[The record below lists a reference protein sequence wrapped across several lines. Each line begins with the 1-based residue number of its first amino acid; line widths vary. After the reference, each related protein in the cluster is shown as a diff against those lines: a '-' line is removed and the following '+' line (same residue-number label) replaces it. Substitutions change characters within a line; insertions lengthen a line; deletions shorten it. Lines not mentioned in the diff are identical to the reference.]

1 LETVER
7 PPEKWLKPRE
17 VSALFVEAGLYPI
30 PPSTFRDWSEAGHLP
45 VTRTAGGHRRV
56 REIDALAL
64 IAELKA
70 AA

>member
-1 LETVER
+1 METAER
-7 PPEKWLKPRE
+7 SPEKWLKPHE

-30 PPSTFRDWSEAGHLP
+30 PPSTLRDWSEAGHLP
-45 VTRTAGGHRRV
+45 VIRTAGGHRRV
-56 REIDALAL
+56 READALAL